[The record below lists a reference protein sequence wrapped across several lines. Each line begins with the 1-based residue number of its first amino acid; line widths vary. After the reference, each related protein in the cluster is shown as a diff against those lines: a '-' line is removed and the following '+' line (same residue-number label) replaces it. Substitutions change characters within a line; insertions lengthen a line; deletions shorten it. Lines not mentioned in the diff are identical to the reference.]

1 MVSFVGGN
9 SNDEHLVSTSKETH
23 HEEDF
28 QEAQSCRCKG
38 SGGKRHDQRSIRAS
52 PVVEISKPEP
62 VTAEQMA
69 TGTVLSARTAAIRRS
84 QAGKFNKVVLTVIG
98 GAECPRFYPMT
109 WAERDAYMAKPENT
123 VVRERYEKHLASV
136 TA

>member
-1 MVSFVGGN
+1 MVTFVGGKIQTRR
-9 SNDEHLVSTSKETH
+9 STMKNKKKSRKVT
-23 HEEDF
+23 DVKK
-28 QEAQSCRCKG
+28 AAAI
-38 SGGKRHDQRSIRAS
+38 DI
-52 PVVEISKPEP
+52 EIPKPEP

-109 WAERDAYMAKPENT
+109 WAERDKFMAGNT
-123 VVRERYEKHLASV
+123 EAAKIVKARYEQHMKTIKS
-136 TA
+136 

>member
-1 MVSFVGGN
+1 MKKISKKRTTDVKAAAA
-9 SNDEHLVSTSKETH
+9 NDI
-23 HEEDF
+23 
-28 QEAQSCRCKG
+28 Q
-38 SGGKRHDQRSIRAS
+38 
-52 PVVEISKPEP
+52 PVEIPNPEP

-109 WAERDAYMAKPENT
+109 WAERDKFMASGTPEALA
-123 VVRERYEKHLASV
+123 VKARYEAHLATV
-136 TA
+136 KA